1 METEELLQSVKRIKN
16 KSNKDLIAIAKNG
29 IAENYPSCCIIA
41 FCKDLGNG
49 KSPARKRALDDS
61 GFIPCQK
68 HYNERKNKTAMCITQ
83 KLSLIAFGLGHLF
96 ARKIPAMISFC
107 NEEARKKTISDI
119 KRQKGKIKSLTKKQR
134 EFYENLL
141 MEFHRVNVWQSSIK
155 KITNRKNK

>member
-41 FCKDLGNG
+41 FCKDIGNG

-68 HYNERKNKTAMCITQ
+68 HYEERLNKIKTAKKIIYGIAAVIGAFGIGYA
-83 KLSLIAFGLGHLF
+83 LIAN
-96 ARKIPAMISFC
+96 KK
-107 NEEARKKTISDI
+107 ARKKTVSDI
-119 KRQKGKIKSLTKKQR
+119 KRQKEKIASMTKKER
-134 EFYENLL
+134 DFYELLL
-141 MEFHRVNVWQSSIK
+141 MEFHRSI
-155 KITNRKNK
+155 I